1 MATLGLPLQLKNRY
15 TTVTAGRA
23 GRLPSTTP
31 GASAIAVNVLQAQT
45 PALYLTDAYSFDAT
59 TGLLLRFRTVT
70 RTGVNG
76 SLVEQYDYSDYRLVN
91 GVKMPFQITHS
102 NWNTLDTFKV
112 TSVKANAAIADSTFA
127 KPAK

>member
-1 MATLGLPLQLKNRY
+1 
-15 TTVTAGRA
+15 
-23 GRLPSTTP
+23 
-31 GASAIAVNVLQAQT
+31 
-45 PALYLTDAYSFDAT
+45 
-59 TGLLLRFRTVT
+59 VT